1 MPHTDSPHAQTPL
14 QYHTPCYTKWY
25 QTHTKPHPPSCQ
37 TTTTWPPHHSHI
49 TTTPPLPHEH
59 HTKTTWQ
66 PHTTADT
73 QLPRP
78 PHHCNHTT
86 TTQPQHCYGH
96 VETWHSLHRT
106 ATLTPLHSTMH
117 HHPMT
122 TALLLSTPLHTTT
135 APQLFGSGFFLDQC
149 YILFLGKK
157 YYWGFWKYFLSGPVL
172 DYFCRRHMFEL
183 FGSGPFSGPVLNYL
197 FQGKLFGS
205 GFFSGPVLDY
215 FSRRHLV

>member
-106 ATLTPLHSTMH
+106 ATLTVLVFKQLVNKTPCKFCLPRPDFQYGHVFASRNFSALTTNQGNIHSH
-117 HHPMT
+117 HDDTEETVGPT
-122 TALLLSTPLHTTT
+122 LTEVLGV
-135 APQLFGSGFFLDQC
+135 GSAG
-149 YILFLGKK
+149 
-157 YYWGFWKYFLSGPVL
+157 VL
-172 DYFCRRHMFEL
+172 CFPKNPDP
-183 FGSGPFSGPVLNYL
+183 SWFS
-197 FQGKLFGS
+197 
-205 GFFSGPVLDY
+205 
-215 FSRRHLV
+215 